1 MITREELNE
10 VLNKKVMITSVS
22 NSAQIYKDTL
32 NQTGIIECISG
43 EKYGILIEGLKH
55 PSNKLGVFWFER
67 SNFTIVNEPV
77 KEVIEKEEP
86 NKMKHLVKRIF
97 ARAKIK
103 LNDIFE
109 QEKQHLLSLDDS
121 FQKAMSLVEELHSI
135 NEEIIDQKNHMHATR
150 QIIQLDPLAFAS
162 NETVKSIMALEEKL
176 YDYKKYLEKK
186 EQDILIQLDAYSSLP
201 LEQERILISYGV
213 LSDNSTVK
221 PVSCKKLTQL
231 LDVSELFS

>member
-1 MITREELNE
+1 M
-10 VLNKKVMITSVS
+10 
-22 NSAQIYKDTL
+22 
-32 NQTGIIECISG
+32 
-43 EKYGILIEGLKH
+43 
-55 PSNKLGVFWFER
+55 FWFER

-77 KEVIEKEEP
+77 KEVIEKEESD
-86 NKMKHLVKRIF
+86 NMKHLVERIF

-121 FQKAMSLVEELHSI
+121 FQKAMSLVKELHSI
-135 NEEIIDQKNHMHATR
+135 NEEIIDQKNHIHATR

-176 YDYKKYLEKK
+176 YDYKKYLENK

-201 LEQERILISYGV
+201 LEQERILIAYDICRSNG
-213 LSDNSTVK
+213 TIK
-221 PVSCKKLTQL
+221 PVSIKALKQL
-231 LDVSELFS
+231 LDIPDNNNIFS

>member
-22 NSAQIYKDTL
+22 NGVQIYKDTL
-32 NQTGIIECISG
+32 NKTGMIHCISG

-67 SNFTIVNEPV
+67 SNFTIV
-77 KEVIEKEEP
+77 KEIIEKEESD
-86 NKMKHLVKRIF
+86 NMKHLVERIF

-109 QEKQHLLSLDDS
+109 QEKQHRLSLDDS
-121 FQKAMSLVEELHSI
+121 FQRAMSLVEELHSI
-135 NEEIIDQKNHMHATR
+135 NEEIIDQKNYIHATR

-176 YDYKKYLEKK
+176 YDYKKYLENK

-213 LSDNSTVK
+213 LSDNATVK
-221 PVSCKKLTQL
+221 PVSPKKLTQL
-231 LDVSELFS
+231 LDISELFS